1 MTIGKEDIQEE
12 LEAWFLKPSQGAV
25 AVLPPSALAWSKR
38 QGAHR
43 AHVLKVN
50 DASGNTWLNGE

>member
-1 MTIGKEDIQEE
+1 MDSSPPMTIAKEDIQGE

-25 AVLPPSALAWSKR
+25 AVLPPSAY
-38 QGAHR
+38 R